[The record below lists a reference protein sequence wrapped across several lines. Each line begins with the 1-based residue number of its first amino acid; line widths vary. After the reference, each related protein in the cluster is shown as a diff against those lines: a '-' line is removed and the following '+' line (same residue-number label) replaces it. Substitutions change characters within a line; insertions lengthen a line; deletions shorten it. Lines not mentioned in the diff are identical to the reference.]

1 MKVESAR
8 GKEFP
13 RVVVA
18 QVPTFTVWLSKQRNE
33 PSSVGLHAPPFVR
46 LPRLCALL
54 ADRSG

>member
-33 PSSVGLHAPPFVR
+33 PSSVRAT
-46 LPRLCALL
+46 LPRLCAFPVCVPC
-54 ADRSG
+54 